1 MNYFSSTK
9 DHPAINSIVMLLVRI
24 FVAVAMI
31 ILHGL
36 PKLEKLMAG
45 GDIQF
50 YDFLGFGV
58 KTTLI
63 MAILLELICAF
74 LVMIGLFTRAA
85 SLALMVVMSV
95 AAFGVHYADPFS
107 VKESSLLF
115 LSIFALIVSFGPR
128 QFSIDNMISKR
139 RESRW

>member
-1 MNYFSSTK
+1 MSYFSSTK
-9 DHPAINSIVMLLVRI
+9 DNPAINNVVMLLVRI

-36 PKLEKLMAG
+36 PKLEKFMTG
-45 GDIQF
+45 GEIKF
-50 YDFLGFGV
+50 YNFMGIGANS
-58 KTTLI
+58 TLI
-63 MAILLELICAF
+63 LAILLELICAF
-74 LVMIGLFTRAA
+74 LIMIGLFTRAA
-85 SLALMVVMSV
+85 SLVLMVVMAV

-115 LSIFALIVSFGPR
+115 LSLFALIFSFGPR
-128 QFSIDNMISKR
+128 QFSIDSMISRR

>member
-9 DHPAINSIVMLLVRI
+9 DHPVVNNIIMLLVRV
-24 FVAVAMI
+24 FVSIAMI

-45 GDIQF
+45 GEIQF
-50 YDFLGFGV
+50 YNFMGMGAKF
-58 KTTLI
+58 TLI
-63 MAILLELICAF
+63 IAILLELIGAF
-74 LVMIGLFTRAA
+74 LIMIGLFTRAA
-85 SLALMVVMSV
+85 SLFLMIIMAV
-95 AAFGVHYADPFS
+95 AAFGFHYADPFS

-115 LSIFALIVSFGPR
+115 LSIFTLIFAFGPR
-128 QFSIDNMISKR
+128 QFSIDSMISKR

>member
-9 DHPAINSIVMLLVRI
+9 DHPAINNIIMLLVRI

-36 PKLEKLMAG
+36 PKLEKFMAG
-45 GDIQF
+45 GEIQF
-50 YDFLGFGV
+50 YNFLGIGS

-63 MAILLELICAF
+63 IAILLELICAF
-74 LVMIGLFTRAA
+74 LIMIGLFTRAA
-85 SLALMVVMSV
+85 SLVLILVMAV
-95 AAFGVHYADPFS
+95 AAFGVHYSDPFS

-115 LSIFALIVSFGPR
+115 LSLFALILSFGPR
-128 QFSIDNMISKR
+128 QYSIDNMISKR

>member
-9 DHPAINSIVMLLVRI
+9 DIPAINNIVMLFARI

-45 GDIQF
+45 GEIQF
-50 YDFLGFGV
+50 YNFMGV
-58 KTTLI
+58 GAKTTLI
-63 MAILLELICAF
+63 LAILLELICAF

-85 SLALMVVMSV
+85 SLALMVIMSV

-115 LSIFALIVSFGPR
+115 LSLFALIFAFGPR
-128 QFSIDNMISKR
+128 QFSIDSMISKR

>member
-9 DHPAINSIVMLLVRI
+9 DHPVVNNIIMLLVRV
-24 FVAVAMI
+24 FVSITMI

-45 GDIQF
+45 GEIQF
-50 YDFLGFGV
+50 YNFMGMGAKF
-58 KTTLI
+58 TLI
-63 MAILLELICAF
+63 IAILLELIGAF
-74 LVMIGLFTRAA
+74 LIMIGLFTRAA
-85 SLALMVVMSV
+85 SLFLMIIMAV
-95 AAFGVHYADPFS
+95 AAFGFHYADPFS

-115 LSIFALIVSFGPR
+115 LSIFTLIFAFGPR
-128 QFSIDNMISKR
+128 QFSIDSMISKR

>member
-9 DHPAINSIVMLLVRI
+9 DIPAINNIVMLLVRI
-24 FVAVAMI
+24 FVAIAMI

-45 GDIQF
+45 GEIQF
-50 YDFLGFGV
+50 YNFMGIGA
-58 KTTLI
+58 KSTLI
-63 MAILLELICAF
+63 LAILLELIGAF
-74 LVMIGLFTRAA
+74 LIMIGLFTRAA
-85 SLALMVVMSV
+85 SLLLIVVMAV
-95 AAFGVHYADPFS
+95 AAFGFHYSDSFS

-115 LSIFALIVSFGPR
+115 LSVFTLICAFGPR
-128 QFSIDNMISKR
+128 QFSIDSMISKR